1 MAWQAKLEAR
11 KDRTLKEVLKRRAD
25 ALGDKPWI
33 VTAERA
39 YGYREMDATS
49 NRLARGFASIG
60 IKHGETVLLMLP
72 DTIDYVLAWCALAK
86 LGAIEVPVNNHAKG
100 TVFAHVVNDS
110 LAETIVVDRQYLDRI
125 EFVLPELTRLKRLV
139 LYTKDAKGGEAG
151 LPPTLAGRFEVVR
164 FETLFDADGAAL
176 PGPGPRY
183 NDVMGVMY
191 TSGTTGPSKG
201 SMNCHAHAYEYAV
214 TAVEL
219 LELEAD
225 DVYYAPLPL
234 FHIAGQWA
242 VVYACMIAN
251 CTAVLTGTFSLT
263 EFWNDVRKYKATVS
277 FLLGAMA
284 NFLYRQAPKAD
295 DADNTMDRMIVVPL
309 LPEVE
314 DFKTRFGVRVSTTYG
329 GTEQNCPMRSS
340 FNLANNRTCG
350 WLLTDRYE
358 VRIVDENDEE
368 VPPGVPGEMCVR
380 TKNPWDMTLGYWNH
394 PEWTVK
400 AWRNFWYHTGDMLMR
415 DEAGNYYFVDRSK
428 DAIRRRGE
436 NISSMEVEQE
446 IVKHPAVLECA
457 VIPAASEHTEQEVM
471 AVIVPREGMTVD
483 PAELIRFLE
492 PRMAYFMIPRYV
504 EAAASLPKTPTG
516 KIQKFPLR
524 ERGLT
529 AATWDREKAGIKLK
543 R

>member
-1 MAWQAKLEAR
+1 MALEPR
-11 KDRTLKEVLKRRAD
+11 KERTLKEVLKRRAD
-25 ALGDKPWI
+25 KVGDKPWI

-39 YGYREMDATS
+39 YSYREMDQRS
-49 NRLARGFASIG
+49 NALARGFLKQG
-60 IKHGETVLLMLP
+60 IKHGDTVLIMLP
-72 DTIDYVLAWCALAK
+72 DTIDYILAWCALAK
-86 LGAIEVPVNNHAKG
+86 IGAIEVPVNNHAKG
-100 TVFAHVVNDS
+100 TVFAHILNDS
-110 LAETIVVDRQYLDRI
+110 LARTMIVDRQYLDRI
-125 EFVLPELTRLKRLV
+125 EFVLGDLKDLKRLF
-139 LYTKDAKGGEAG
+139 LYSKDANGKESG
-151 LPPTLAGRFEVVR
+151 LPASLSGRLEEMR
-164 FETLFDADGAAL
+164 FETLFDADDSAL
-176 PGPGPRY
+176 KEPGPTYR
-183 NDVMGVMY
+183 DVMGVMY

-214 TAVEL
+214 VAVEL
-219 LELEAD
+219 LEMKSD
-225 DVYYAPLPL
+225 DIYYAPLPM

-242 VVYACMIAN
+242 VVYACMIAE
-251 CTAVLTGTFSLT
+251 CTAILTGTFSLT

-284 NFLYRQAPKAD
+284 NFLYRQPVLPND
-295 DADNTMDRMIVVPL
+295 SDNTMDRMIVVPL

-329 GTEQNCPMRSS
+329 GTEQNCPMRST

-350 WLLTDRYE
+350 RPLLDRYE

-368 VPPGVPGEMCVR
+368 VPPNVPGEMCVR

-394 PEWTVK
+394 PDWTVRS
-400 AWRNFWYHTGDMLMR
+400 WRNLWYHTGDMLMR
-415 DEAGNYYFVDRSK
+415 DEEGNYYFVDRTK

-446 IVKHPAVLECA
+446 IVKHPAILECA
-457 VIPAASEHTEQEVM
+457 VIPAESEHTEQEVM
-471 AVIVPREGMTVD
+471 AVIVPKQGMTVD
-483 PAELIRFLE
+483 PVELIRFLE

-504 EAAASLPKTPTG
+504 DTIDALPKTPTG

-529 AATWDREKAGIKLK
+529 PTTWDREKAGVKLK